1 MSSSVY
7 YAVRIGRNL
16 GIFKEWKE
24 VVAETEGFFGGSY
37 KKCASK
43 KEALDFLNLKDEK
56 QKSNLEVNQTN
67 FLSKNPN
74 VLNVYVDGSYD
85 QNEKIYAYAFAVV
98 EDGSVKNSFSGAKQD
113 VNVGEMLNS
122 SSGELLAAMMA
133 IKYSIQRKIR
143 NVIIYYDCIFI
154 PNLLNGTAEPR
165 NEYQIKYIEF
175 MRTAIITNNL
185 KVNFTKVQA
194 HSNNEYNK
202 LVDKLANKAMRD
214 KREEII
220 KNRNN
225 KAKKTMKTMK
235 TKKNPIESTPERK
248 KMLLATISH
257 NAYFKFR
264 ASCNSVKDMEKRLEL
279 VVNNIMQAAKKHNIE
294 IDAITTKGY
303 LCVNLDKMEKSYK
316 RRKKRQNKRENK
328 AKKNIKNKKLDSALL
343 DLKNDH
349 KQLVMSMITNL
360 YFKYRDKLKSSVKVK
375 NELPAMSKLIMDKA
389 VNRGV
394 NITEEEIILLYE
406 SRLEKLDN
414 TYNKTIKK
422 RSSAN

>member
-1 MSSSVY
+1 MDFKPY
-7 YAVRIGRNL
+7 YAVKIGRNL

-43 KEALDFLNLKDEK
+43 QEALDFLDLKDEK
-56 QKSNLEVNQTN
+56 KKSVLEVKQTN

-98 EDGSVKNSFSGAKQD
+98 EDGGVTDNFSGAKQD
-113 VNVGEMLNS
+113 VNVGELLNS

-133 IKYSIQRKIR
+133 IKYSIHRKIR

-175 MRTAIITNNL
+175 MRNAITTNNL

-194 HSNNEYNK
+194 HSSNEYNK
-202 LVDKLANKAMRD
+202 FVDKLANKAMRD

-225 KAKKTMKTMK
+225 KDKKTKK
-235 TKKNPIESTPERK
+235 TKKNSIEPTSERK

-303 LCVNLDKMEKSYK
+303 LCANLDKMEKSYK
-316 RRKKRQNKRENK
+316 RLK
-328 AKKNIKNKKLDSALL
+328 
-343 DLKNDH
+343 LKNDH

-375 NELPAMSKLIMDKA
+375 KELPAMSKLIMDKA

-394 NITEEEIILLYE
+394 NITEEEIILLYK